1 MSVELTK
8 LAELQKTFFA
18 AMRGVAE
25 QTDHL
30 MPALALGLNATPAT
44 GLAIYQNAYSARLRE
59 ALENDHPQLGNYLGD
74 QLWRQLCAGYI
85 AAHPSKVGSLRYFG
99 ASLPAYMSGVEPF
112 SHSPQTAELA
122 HFERQLL
129 DCFDAADAPLATWQ
143 SLLATPPE
151 LWPSLCPQFHP
162 SVQLHD
168 ANWNSVEIWRALK
181 AEHVPP
187 EAVASDAHWLLWRDD
202 ELITRFR
209 SLEPDE
215 VHAYTHFRAGGDFA
229 GLCDQLQDRHEAQ
242 AVPAIALGLL
252 QRWCLE
258 GLVTDWRA

>member
-1 MSVELTK
+1 MSLE

-30 MPALALGLNATPAT
+30 MPALALGRNATPAI

-74 QLWRQLCAGYI
+74 ELWQQLCAGYI
-85 AAHPSKVGSLRYFG
+85 AAHPSKVSSLRYFG
-99 ASLPAYMSGVEPF
+99 ASLPGYMAEVEPF
-112 SHSPQTAELA
+112 SNSPQTAELA
-122 HFERQLL
+122 QFERQLL

-143 SLLATPPE
+143 CLLAKPLE
-151 LWPSLCPQFHP
+151 LWPSLCPQFQP
-162 SVQLHD
+162 SVQLLS

-181 AEHVPP
+181 VEQVPP
-187 EAVASDAHWLLWRDD
+187 EAAATGAHWLLWRDD

-215 VHAYTHFRAGGDFA
+215 ANAYAHFRAGGDFA
-229 GLCDQLQDRHEAQ
+229 GLCDQLQDRHEAH
-242 AVPAIALGLL
+242 AVPAIALRLL

-258 GLVTDWRA
+258 GWVTAWE